1 MKADKQEKR
10 RKAKYQRSRG
20 AVSVFLT
27 IILVPCII
35 TVCLFDDICR
45 VQLSQAQ
52 AASAADLALHS
63 LMADYDKDLKE
74 KYGFVASSQEMGDE
88 KYNAAENYYK
98 GMMNAGSTSGNGFVY
113 TYLKNTYGGSG
124 EVSDF
129 LKTDVVEDVVVSA
142 AENGALGD
150 NPALIEDG
158 IVEFMKYRGIP
169 ELGVRLIDLVERITN
184 ADFLGDVQGS
194 KEDRNIM
201 DAKEEYGQKESELL
215 EKALYEYIA
224 ILRFEKS
231 QSSGGDG
238 FPTAEAYTEIARK
251 IRLIREDLK
260 QVTDFMTK
268 YYSEAK
274 GLGPVEFPEID
285 QNHYTS
291 TVTKDSVGDKQI
303 VDGATVY
310 YLHKDKYETLKKNLD
325 DDLTE
330 DLENLESAAQNI
342 VNACNG
348 IVWEGADTN
357 PAIYYRRIEK
367 AISKDDLKTINNVAN
382 HIMYEYAELKAAREC
397 IADPNDTGE
406 AALPADWDTVLAGY
420 MNRISSDWQ
429 KYLRKKTDL
438 EPGLSVPGS
447 TSAYNQ
453 LRKSYYYSYT
463 YYGSDSA
470 EVTVEKVRNFKYRFK
485 SQAFDNQELTVSE
498 FAKKVTDFI
507 KENNEK
513 IDKSMNMLDIAINGG
528 TITINGKNKSVCGL
542 GDESGLMAAVREK
555 ENALNNWDNLA
566 SGSSS
571 KYAKGDQEQ
580 IEVIKNNSFDEDD
593 EQAATEEMASKVD
606 EESVRILRERLTG
619 IYDGLKECKEGLD
632 QITYGGQKLSTLAY
646 AASYQACSVGDGNVI
661 PLAATS
667 MRLSEN
673 AEAAVGYSEQL
684 IAPAITELY
693 TFNGFTANGDGS
705 GNDPALA
712 NHTPELYK
720 YFKEKFGEEEKA
732 DEYSKNVD
740 DAKDK
745 LNELKEKAEKMKE
758 GLFEMD
764 GQARSEAGGTLPTI
778 SGGHT
783 EGTYSPLTL
792 FDSLIGFAQR
802 IYENNLM
809 EYRDQIYSVEYAMDM
824 FTYQTLNNEGRYKI
838 AHDKDNSVTFKDNYP
853 YTDLDTG
860 WNGNEKTEVYE
871 DQSLTNY
878 AFSTENNKIYLGEI
892 EYLLFGKGDASAGAK
907 TANGHIFTIREVVD
921 LASAFVNFW
930 GTKTDTGA
938 MINGLANAISLAT
951 CGIVAPIWVKTGAII
966 ALGTAEACVDLKTI
980 KGGAPVTVYK
990 SSEEQWKFALD
1001 FPDENDFKSAGLSEN
1016 NEKVAPEDENGFYYS
1031 DYIYIFMLLMSSGSG
1046 LTESYQN
1053 MLLRIGDLVES
1064 NMGKNFDISK
1074 SLCYFKL
1081 SAGMQ
1086 VKPLMLALP
1095 IANSDPDID
1104 VVGFRSNAAWCQY
1117 NVNVV
1122 RGYS

>member
-348 IVWEGADTN
+348 IVWEGADTFEN
-357 PAIYYRRIEK
+357 SRFRKP
-367 AISKDDLKTINNVAN
+367 
-382 HIMYEYAELKAAREC
+382 IMEW
-397 IADPNDTGE
+397 G
-406 AALPADWDTVLAGY
+406 
-420 MNRISSDWQ
+420 
-429 KYLRKKTDL
+429 
-438 EPGLSVPGS
+438 
-447 TSAYNQ
+447 
-453 LRKSYYYSYT
+453 
-463 YYGSDSA
+463 
-470 EVTVEKVRNFKYRFK
+470 
-485 SQAFDNQELTVSE
+485 
-498 FAKKVTDFI
+498 
-507 KENNEK
+507 
-513 IDKSMNMLDIAINGG
+513 
-528 TITINGKNKSVCGL
+528 
-542 GDESGLMAAVREK
+542 
-555 ENALNNWDNLA
+555 DNLW
-566 SGSSS
+566 
-571 KYAKGDQEQ
+571 
-580 IEVIKNNSFDEDD
+580 
-593 EQAATEEMASKVD
+593 
-606 EESVRILRERLTG
+606 
-619 IYDGLKECKEGLD
+619 LKETQRHRALTCSLGL
-632 QITYGGQKLSTLAY
+632 
-646 AASYQACSVGDGNVI
+646 
-661 PLAATS
+661 
-667 MRLSEN
+667 
-673 AEAAVGYSEQL
+673 
-684 IAPAITELY
+684 
-693 TFNGFTANGDGS
+693 
-705 GNDPALA
+705 
-712 NHTPELYK
+712 
-720 YFKEKFGEEEKA
+720 
-732 DEYSKNVD
+732 
-740 DAKDK
+740 
-745 LNELKEKAEKMKE
+745 
-758 GLFEMD
+758 
-764 GQARSEAGGTLPTI
+764 
-778 SGGHT
+778 
-783 EGTYSPLTL
+783 
-792 FDSLIGFAQR
+792 
-802 IYENNLM
+802 
-809 EYRDQIYSVEYAMDM
+809 
-824 FTYQTLNNEGRYKI
+824 
-838 AHDKDNSVTFKDNYP
+838 
-853 YTDLDTG
+853 
-860 WNGNEKTEVYE
+860 
-871 DQSLTNY
+871 
-878 AFSTENNKIYLGEI
+878 
-892 EYLLFGKGDASAGAK
+892 
-907 TANGHIFTIREVVD
+907 
-921 LASAFVNFW
+921 
-930 GTKTDTGA
+930 
-938 MINGLANAISLAT
+938 
-951 CGIVAPIWVKTGAII
+951 
-966 ALGTAEACVDLKTI
+966 CVW
-980 KGGAPVTVYK
+980 A
-990 SSEEQWKFALD
+990 
-1001 FPDENDFKSAGLSEN
+1001 
-1016 NEKVAPEDENGFYYS
+1016 
-1031 DYIYIFMLLMSSGSG
+1031 
-1046 LTESYQN
+1046 
-1053 MLLRIGDLVES
+1053 
-1064 NMGKNFDISK
+1064 
-1074 SLCYFKL
+1074 
-1081 SAGMQ
+1081 
-1086 VKPLMLALP
+1086 
-1095 IANSDPDID
+1095 
-1104 VVGFRSNAAWCQY
+1104 
-1117 NVNVV
+1117 
-1122 RGYS
+1122 